1 MGEDG
6 LSSKEH
12 CSVLPSGLTSTWSKQ
27 YLPKSVTQ
35 VASIMSLSLQPSHTP
50 LISESL
56 LYSHLLP
63 EGSEVE
69 IA

>member
-1 MGEDG
+1 MREDG

-12 CSVLPSGLTSTWSKQ
+12 CLVLPSELISTWSKE

-56 LYSHLLP
+56 
-63 EGSEVE
+63 
-69 IA
+69 